1 MSGLRSLRAGLSIAS
16 LLLSTPAAASLGTLG
31 KWVEHPEVR
40 LRWIAAD
47 EVAARDGELAM
58 GLEFITQPGWHVYW
72 TNPGDAGFPMR
83 VESGS
88 PELTDLRLAFPAPHR
103 YRLPGGL
110 QALGY
115 EGAVVYPLQ
124 GRLRVAPE
132 AERVALRLSVD
143 FLVCEIECIPYHD
156 EPRLDL
162 GVAAARRADED
173 VSALLEG
180 WRRRVP
186 GTPDGDVRLHATLE
200 GPPEEPTARFHFD
213 GPSLANAPDTDLF
226 LEAHPAVDFGIPER
240 SSPPGG
246 LRFDVPLRP
255 KERRP
260 EGLRDLELA
269 WTLTGLAGDR
279 AVASS
284 VRLEPEPS
292 NGSGRTS
299 TLVIVGLAGSA
310 GVAALVFLLIRR
322 RTNS

>member
-1 MSGLRSLRAGLSIAS
+1 MSSLRASFSIAS
-16 LLLSTPAAASLGTLG
+16 LLLSTPAAAALGN
-31 KWVEHPEVR
+31 WVEHPEVR
-40 LRWIAAD
+40 LRWLAAD

-58 GLEFITQPGWHVYW
+58 GLEFVTDPGWHVYW

-124 GRLRVAPE
+124 GRLRVAPP

-162 GVAAARRADED
+162 DVATERRADED
-173 VSALLEG
+173 VSTLLEG

-186 GTPDGDVRLHATLE
+186 GPPGGAVRLAATLA
-200 GPPEEPTARFHFD
+200 GTPAEPIARFLFD
-213 GPSLANAPDTDLF
+213 GPSLVDAPESDLF

-240 SSPPGG
+240 RSTPAG
-246 LRFDVPLRP
+246 LRFDVALRP

-269 WTLTGLAGDR
+269 WTLTGLSGDR

-292 NGSGRTS
+292 NGAGRTS
-299 TLVIVGLAGSA
+299 TLVIVGLAVLAGSA
-310 GVAALVFLLIRR
+310 GVATLLFLLIRR
-322 RTNS
+322 RTNP

>member
-1 MSGLRSLRAGLSIAS
+1 
-16 LLLSTPAAASLGTLG
+16 
-31 KWVEHPEVR
+31 VEHPEVR

-47 EVAARDGELAM
+47 ELAPRDGELAM
-58 GLEFITQPGWHVYW
+58 GLEFVTRPGWHVYW
-72 TNPGDAGFPMR
+72 KNPGDAGFPMR

-88 PELTDLRLAFPAPHR
+88 PELTDLEVAFPAPHR
-103 YRLPGGL
+103 YRLPGDL

-156 EPRLDL
+156 EPGLDL
-162 GVAAARRADED
+162 GVATERRSDEE
-173 VSALLEG
+173 VSVLLEG

-186 GTPDGDVRLHATLE
+186 GSPDGVVRLDATLE
-200 GPPEEPTARFHFD
+200 GAPEEPVARFLFE
-213 GPSLANAPDTDLF
+213 GEAPDTDLF

-240 SSPPGG
+240 SSTPGG
-246 LRFDVPLRP
+246 LRFDVALRP

-269 WTLTGLAGDR
+269 WTLTGLSGDR

-284 VRLEPEPS
+284 VRLETPRSPS
-292 NGSGRTS
+292 PGRTRR
-299 TLVIVGLAGSA
+299 LVILGSM
-310 GVAALVFLLIRR
+310 AAATLLFLLLRR
-322 RTNS
+322 WRTNP